1 MGITDYT
8 GREQPARP
16 TVSHRT
22 AAPSPSEKISAPGD
36 PTGKMPAANTNR
48 NRPGLDAYADETE
61 VIPAKILIIDDV
73 VANLQLLATLLM
85 RQGYEV
91 RKAISGDMALKSALA
106 DPPDLI
112 LLDVRIP
119 DVSGFEV
126 CLELK
131 ANPQTADIPVIFIS
145 ALDDSLDKVEAFS
158 VGGVDYVTKPFETVE
173 VLARVETHL
182 RVHQL
187 QKRLAVRNREL
198 QVLTGSLQRSLNR
211 EKELNQ
217 LKSEFISIVSHEF
230 RTPLT
235 AILTAAELLEHYEW
249 SREEQ
254 LEHFRQIHSEVS
266 HLSSLLEDVLL
277 MGRIES
283 SRLTFEPAPLS
294 LSTFCYRLTRNL
306 GMQPRHRDRRL
317 VVIWEGQLLRDDA
330 PLPIVEATMD
340 EKLLRQ
346 IFTNLLS
353 NALKYSP
360 PQSTIELEVLLQPTT
375 AVFFVRDR
383 GCGIPPTEQKNLFTP
398 FYRASNVATVQG
410 TGLGLAIVANCV
422 EAHGGTLMLCSDPA
436 SGTTVRVVLPLHASP
451 QKD

>member
-1 MGITDYT
+1 M
-8 GREQPARP
+8 
-16 TVSHRT
+16 SHCSEF
-22 AAPSPSEKISAPGD
+22 SPEKFGFLSASAGQVPIGE
-36 PTGKMPAANTNR
+36 PNWVTPHPNGEEALT
-48 NRPGLDAYADETE
+48 
-61 VIPAKILIIDDV
+61 AKILIVDDV
-73 VANLQLLATLLM
+73 VANLQLLASLLM

-91 RKAISGDMALKSALA
+91 RKAISGDMALQSALA

-119 DVSGFEV
+119 DISGFEV
-126 CLELK
+126 CSELK

-182 RVHQL
+182 RLHQL
-187 QKRLAVRNREL
+187 QQRLAVQNREL
-198 QVLTGSLQRSLNR
+198 QILTSSLQRSLNR

-249 SREEQ
+249 SQEERM
-254 LEHFRQIHSEVS
+254 EYFRQIQSEVS

-283 SRLTFEPAPLS
+283 GRLQFEPVPLS
-294 LSTFCYRLTRNL
+294 LSTFCYRLARNL
-306 GMQPRHRDRRL
+306 GMQPRHRDRRIAI
-317 VVIWEGQLLRDDA
+317 IWDGQLLRDDA
-330 PLPIVEATMD
+330 PLPTVEATMD

-360 PQSTIELEVLLQPTT
+360 PHSTIEFEVILQPTT
-375 AVFFVRDR
+375 AIFFIRDV

-398 FYRASNVATVQG
+398 FYRASNVGTVPG

-422 EAHGGTLMLCSDPA
+422 ATHRGTLMLCSGPGA
-436 SGTTVRVVLPLHASP
+436 GTTVRVVLPLHSSP
-451 QKD
+451 KEP

>member
-1 MGITDYT
+1 MPD
-8 GREQPARP
+8 RLAKLPAASV
-16 TVSHRT
+16 VSPVAST
-22 AAPSPSEKISAPGD
+22 AANWLGSWQNGEE
-36 PTGKMPAANTNR
+36 PTA
-48 NRPGLDAYADETE
+48 
-61 VIPAKILIIDDV
+61 AKILIVDDV

-126 CLELK
+126 CSTLK
-131 ANPQTADIPVIFIS
+131 DNAHTVDVPVIFIS
-145 ALDDSLDKVEAFS
+145 ALDDSLEKVEAFS
-158 VGGVDYVTKPFETVE
+158 VGGVDYITKPFEPVE

-182 RVHQL
+182 RLHQL
-187 QKRLAVRNREL
+187 QKSLAVRNREL
-198 QVLTGSLQRSLNR
+198 QTLTTSLQRALSR

-254 LEHFRQIHSEVS
+254 LEHFRQIQGEVN

-277 MGRIES
+277 MGRVES
-283 SRLTFEPAPLS
+283 GRLAFEPAPFS
-294 LSTFCYRLTRNL
+294 LSRFCHRLVRNL
-306 GMQPRHRDRRL
+306 GMQPRHHDRQI
-317 VVIWEGQLLRDDA
+317 VIVWEGEVLRDDL
-330 PLPIVEATMD
+330 PLPEFSVVMD

-360 PQSTIELEVLLQPTT
+360 PQSTIEFEVEFEAGQQGAI
-375 AVFFVRDR
+375 AVFWVRDA
-383 GCGIPPTEQKNLFTP
+383 GCGIPFADQKNLFTP
-398 FYRASNVATVQG
+398 FYRARNVSNIQG
-410 TGLGLAIVANCV
+410 TGLGLSIVVNCV
-422 EAHGGTLMLCSDPA
+422 EAHGGTLTALQRAGWRYDHPSHLA
-436 SGTTVRVVLPLHASP
+436 H
-451 QKD
+451 

>member
-1 MGITDYT
+1 M
-8 GREQPARP
+8 
-16 TVSHRT
+16 SHRT
-22 AAPSPSEKISAPGD
+22 VTPSPPEKFRAPD
-36 PTGKMPAANTNR
+36 PPGAGVLTTNSG
-48 NRPGLDAYADETE
+48 NRPVSDAYADEAE
-61 VIPAKILIIDDV
+61 SPPAKILIVDDV
-73 VANLQLLATLLM
+73 VANLQLLATLLI

-119 DVSGFEV
+119 DISGFEV
-126 CLELK
+126 CGELK

-158 VGGVDYVTKPFETVE
+158 VGGVDYVTKPFEAVE
-173 VLARVETHL
+173 VLARVENHL
-182 RVHQL
+182 RMYQL
-187 QKRLAVRNREL
+187 QKRLAVRNQEL
-198 QVLTGSLQRSLNR
+198 QILTSSLQRALSR

-235 AILTAAELLEHYEW
+235 TILTAAELLEHYEW
-249 SREEQ
+249 SRAEQ
-254 LEHFRQIHSEVS
+254 LEHFRQIHSEVN

-283 SRLTFEPAPLS
+283 GRLAFEPAPLS
-294 LSTFCYRLTRNL
+294 LSSFCYRLTRNL
-306 GMQPRHRDRRL
+306 GMQPRHRDRRI
-317 VVIWEGQLLRDDA
+317 VVIWQGQLLRDEGS
-330 PLPIVEATMD
+330 LPTAEATMD

-360 PQSTIELEVLLQPTT
+360 PQSTIELEVLLQPTE
-375 AVFFVRDR
+375 AVFFVRDM
-383 GCGIPPTEQKNLFTP
+383 GCGIPLNDLKNLFTP
-398 FYRASNVATVQG
+398 FYRASNVDTIQG

-422 EAHGGTLMLCSDPA
+422 AAHRGHLMLCSAPGH
-436 SGTTVRVVLPLHASP
+436 GTTVRVVLPLHAAP